1 MPEKRLCEFVACQKH
16 PSPSGGRAGAGN
28 PFCAATIVTP
38 NGTTVF
44 LPTPALE
51 KEALARPIQNKNAC
65 PASEGEKK
73 NGYTGLALAEVSLVP
88 ARFLRVLLFP
98 LYWIHTVHSKQ
109 PGVCIGRRY
118 YGLVVNGL
126 VLGVY
131 YSRRVGSEG
140 ALARACA
147 AGTASAA
154 RRLPSTAARGRGR
167 WPRVLLVHF

>member
-88 ARFLRVLLFP
+88 ARFSLTNRANDKRNKISCTDSGAGNSTWARVRC
-98 LYWIHTVHSKQ
+98 VRDRES
-109 PGVCIGRRY
+109 
-118 YGLVVNGL
+118 
-126 VLGVY
+126 
-131 YSRRVGSEG
+131 
-140 ALARACA
+140 
-147 AGTASAA
+147 
-154 RRLPSTAARGRGR
+154 
-167 WPRVLLVHF
+167 